1 MNLELR
7 KDKVFEAK
15 IGLIPRIKSAL
26 FGADSLN
33 IQQMFVQELMESQI
47 SQNTFQFLTGSHS
60 FNRKTLDYLIEYGYT
75 QNPIVF
81 GIINSILFK
90 QENLQYLPYWKGK
103 PYKSKTFDLDANK
116 AFFNILTTG
125 TVVFWDRETI
135 GFGKQLEVID
145 TVNLQENYFRGFN
158 YKYLEKGIWYNIP
171 YEDLYFVTFLDNPCK
186 ANGLTN
192 FGLSPLQA
200 AIMPVEALREMY
212 TADTSLLKN
221 KGSELLISNGTELP
235 MIENEIGGFDDV
247 MNERVR
253 GAKKFGRIATTTA
266 KVEVHQLGR
275 TIKELALWDGYKV
288 KTRDIC
294 VSLNYPSTL
303 AGDTDASTLANYEQS
318 IKSAYTGCVIPLA
331 KKIFNNKRLQERLG
345 YEVFIDTSN
354 VDCLQDDQAVRAEKA
369 KTNTDAIINLN
380 TQVNSGNISREIA
393 ITILVNEW
401 SFDEEEANQVIINKE
416 TQSISTSDKVNVLS
430 PIVATK
436 VLESMTTDERR
447 DLVGLGHIEGG
458 ETIPQ
463 PKPSF

>member
-7 KDKVFEAK
+7 KDKVYEAK

-26 FGADSLN
+26 WGADSLN
-33 IQQMFVQELMESQI
+33 VQQMFVQELMESQI

-60 FNRKTLDYLIEYGYT
+60 FNRKSLDYLIEYGYT

-90 QENLQYLPYWKGK
+90 QENLKYVPYRNGK
-103 PYKSKTFDLDANK
+103 PYKSGVFNLDTNRS
-116 AFFNILTTG
+116 FFNILTTG
-125 TVVFWDRETI
+125 TLVFWDREVI

-192 FGLSPLQA
+192 FGLAPLQA
-200 AIMPVEALREMY
+200 SIMPIEAMREMY
-212 TADTSLLKN
+212 VADTSLLKN
-221 KGSELLISNGTELP
+221 KGSELLISNGSDIPLLP
-235 MIENEIGGFDDV
+235 NETGTFDDV
-247 MNERVR
+247 MNDRVR

-266 KVEVHQLGR
+266 KVEVHQLGK

-294 VSLNYPSTL
+294 VTLNYPPVL
-303 AGDTDASTLANYEQS
+303 AGDSDANKYATYYEA
-318 IKSAYTGCVIPLA
+318 IKASYNDCVIPIA

-345 YEVFIDTSN
+345 YEVFIDTSG
-354 VDCLQDDQAVRAEKA
+354 VECLQEDQLKRSEKA
-369 KTNTDAIINLN
+369 KVNQTAIIELN
-380 TQVNSGNISREIA
+380 TKVKDGTISKEIA
-393 ITILVNEW
+393 TNILISEW
-401 SFDEEEANQVIINKE
+401 GYDEEEAVKMIMQE
-416 TQSISTSDKVNVLS
+416 
-430 PIVATK
+430 
-436 VLESMTTDERR
+436 
-447 DLVGLGHIEGG
+447 
-458 ETIPQ
+458 Q
-463 PKPSF
+463 PVT

>member
-7 KDKVFEAK
+7 KDKVYEAK

-33 IQQMFVQELMESQI
+33 VQQMFVQELMESQI

-60 FNRKTLDYLIEYGYT
+60 FNRKSLDYLIEYGYT

-81 GIINSILFK
+81 GIIQSILFK
-90 QENLQYLPYWKGK
+90 QENIQYLPYWKGK
-103 PYKSKTFDLDANK
+103 PYKSKEFNLDTNR

-158 YKYLEKGIWYNIP
+158 YKYLERGIWYNITE
-171 YEDLYFVTFLDNPCK
+171 EDLYFVTFLDNPCK

-221 KGSELLISNGTELP
+221 KGSELLISNGDANVPLLTS
-235 MIENEIGGFDDV
+235 ENETFDEA
-247 MNERVR
+247 MNKRVR

-294 VSLNYPSTL
+294 VTLNYPSTL

-318 IKSAYTGCVIPLA
+318 LKSAYTGCVIPLA

-345 YEVFIDTSN
+345 YEVFIDTSG
-354 VDCLQDDQAVRAEKA
+354 VECLQEDQLKRSEKA
-369 KTNTDAIINLN
+369 KVNQTAIIELN
-380 TQVNSGNISREIA
+380 SKVKDGTISKEIA
-393 ITILVNEW
+393 TNILVTEW
-401 SFDEEEANQVIINKE
+401 GYDQEEATKMIMQEKPVIE
-416 TQSISTSDKVNVLS
+416 
-430 PIVATK
+430 PIQTVT
-436 VLESMTTDERR
+436 V
-447 DLVGLGHIEGG
+447 
-458 ETIPQ
+458 
-463 PKPSF
+463 